1 MSSQRRGHV
10 TDVTSSRGLLKIP
23 QVVTPLQR
31 RGHVTDVTSSRGLV
45 RIPQVVTY
53 VTRLPLPSSPSRTSV
68 SFVNQSSTVTND
80 RRTSSVV
87 NSAWTPSPLPR
98 RHDDAAP
105 PAAAALASPEPDLD
119 VVDRA
124 EPVVA
129 GGGGGGTAR
138 RRPSGIRSTLSCSQ
152 LVGAAAAA
160 DRRRPT
166 LVSVNSNPALMP
178 RAASGNVDDPPKDGP
193 APVSRDPRRHAGA
206 W

>member
-1 MSSQRRGHV
+1 V
-10 TDVTSSRGLLKIP
+10 T
-23 QVVTPLQR
+23 
-31 RGHVTDVTSSRGLV
+31 HVTSSRGLV

-152 LVGAAAAA
+152 LLGAAAAAAAA
-160 DRRRPT
+160 DRRRLT

-178 RAASGNVDDPPKDGP
+178 RAGSGNVDDPPKDGP

-206 W
+206 Q

>member
-1 MSSQRRGHV
+1 
-10 TDVTSSRGLLKIP
+10 
-23 QVVTPLQR
+23 
-31 RGHVTDVTSSRGLV
+31 VTDVTSSRGLV

-105 PAAAALASPEPDLD
+105 PATTGS
-119 VVDRA
+119 
-124 EPVVA
+124 
-129 GGGGGGTAR
+129 AR

-152 LVGAAAAA
+152 LLGAAAAAAAA
-160 DRRRPT
+160 DRRRLT

-178 RAASGNVDDPPKDGP
+178 RAGSGNVDDPPKDGP

-206 W
+206 